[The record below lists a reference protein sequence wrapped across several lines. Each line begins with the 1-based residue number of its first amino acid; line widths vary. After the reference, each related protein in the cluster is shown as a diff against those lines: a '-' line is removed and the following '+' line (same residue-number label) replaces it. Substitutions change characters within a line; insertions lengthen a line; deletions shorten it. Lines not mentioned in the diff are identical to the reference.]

1 MITVYSYDSSSKI
14 SAHFNSNEFRCK
26 CGKPHEFKIDSN
38 LIDKLEELYSAL
50 NCSKIVISSGFRC
63 EAHDKAVGGNGNGQ
77 HTKGTAADACCY
89 GQDGNP
95 ISSKIVCCKA
105 QDIGLTGIANINTS
119 YTYTH
124 LDVRSGGKWYGN
136 EIKGNNTVTND
147 FYTYFGIAKEGSN
160 VPVKNGID
168 ISWCQTQV
176 DWSKVKTDFAIIQ
189 AGGGRV
195 KNKKDDMFESHY
207 AGAKSA
213 GIPVGAY
220 WFSRALTVD
229 EAVTEADTFIS
240 ILKGKQF
247 EYPVYMDVEIQKQL
261 DLGKDKLSEI
271 IKAFIERVERA
282 GYWTGLY
289 VSRAH
294 LQTYVN
300 DYIKNRFALWV
311 AEWGTKLNYTG
322 SVGMW
327 QRSESGT
334 VNGIVGNVDL
344 DVAYVDYP
352 SQIKAK
358 GLNGFGVSAQ
368 EQQEPQPSTPDTS
381 TPDTTNNGGYKTDD
395 KNSANEIEVEV
406 VIGDRRYSGKLN
418 LTE

>member
-1 MITVYSYDSSSKI
+1 MIKTYSYDCMDKLSPHF
-14 SAHFNSNEFRCK
+14 SAKEFRCK
-26 CGKPHEFKIDSN
+26 CGKIHDYSVSDE
-38 LIDKLEELYSAL
+38 LISKLESLYTAL
-50 NCSKIVISSGFRC
+50 DCSKIVVSSGYRC
-63 EAHDKAVGGNGNGQ
+63 TSHDKSVGGNGNGQ
-77 HTKGTAADACCY
+77 HTKGTAADICCY

-105 QDIGLTGIANINTS
+105 QDIGFTGIANINAN

-124 LDVRSGGKWYGN
+124 VDVRSGSKWYGN
-136 EIKGNNTVTND
+136 EIKGNNTVTSD
-147 FYTYFGIAKEGSN
+147 FYTYFNIEKEGSN
-160 VPVKNGID
+160 VAVKNGID

-229 EAVTEADTFIS
+229 EAIAEADIFIS
-240 ILKGKQF
+240 ILNGKQF
-247 EYPVYMDVEIQKQL
+247 EYPVYMDVEVQKQL

-271 IKAFIERVERA
+271 IRAFIERVEKA
-282 GYWTGLY
+282 GYWAGLY
-289 VSRAH
+289 ISRAH

-300 DYIKNRFALWV
+300 DNIKNRFALWV

-322 SVGMW
+322 IVGMW

-334 VNGIVGNVDL
+334 VNGITGKVDL

-352 SQIKAK
+352 TKIKAK

-368 EQQEPQPSTPDTS
+368 EPTTKPQNPQISEPD
-381 TPDTTNNGGYKTDD
+381 NDD
-395 KNSANEIEVEV
+395 KSDSKDASIEV
-406 VIGDRRYSGKLN
+406 IIDIDGKKYSGKLN
-418 LTE
+418 KVE

>member
-1 MITVYSYDSSSKI
+1 MIKVYQYKDEVSLSP
-14 SAHFNSNEFRCK
+14 HFNSKEFKCK
-26 CGKPHEFKIDSN
+26 CGKSHEFKIDSD
-38 LIDKLEELYSAL
+38 LIDKLEKLYSQL
-50 NCSKIVISSGFRC
+50 NCSKIVVSSGFRC
-63 EAHDKAVGGNGNGQ
+63 ETHDRAVGGNGNGQ
-77 HTKGTAADACCY
+77 HTKGTAADICCY

-105 QDIGLTGIANINTS
+105 QDIGFTGIANINTS

-124 LDVRSGGKWYGN
+124 VDVRSGYKWYGN
-136 EIKGNNTVTND
+136 EIKGNNTVTDD
-147 FYTYFGIAKEGSN
+147 FYKYFGIEKDADATN
-160 VPVKNGID
+160 VKNGID
-168 ISWCQTQV
+168 ISWCQPKV
-176 DWSKVKTDFAIIQ
+176 DWSKVKTDFVIIQ
-189 AGGGRV
+189 AGGGEV
-195 KNKKDDMFESHY
+195 KNEKDKMFESHY

-229 EAVTEADTFIS
+229 EAIAEADIFIS
-240 ILKGKQF
+240 ILNGKQF

-261 DLGKDKLSEI
+261 DLGKDKLSQI
-271 IKAFIERVERA
+271 VKAFIERVEKA

-289 VSRAH
+289 ISRAH
-294 LQTYVN
+294 LQTYIS
-300 DYIKNRFALWV
+300 DYIKDRFALWL

-334 VNGIVGNVDL
+334 VNGVTGNVDL

-358 GLNGFGVSAQ
+358 GLNGFGATTQKPQTDPEPEPVT
-368 EQQEPQPSTPDTS
+368 PQPSAPDAPS
-381 TPDTTNNGGYKTDD
+381 NGGGNETAK
-395 KNSANEIEVEV
+395 EIEAEV
-406 VIGDRRYSGKLN
+406 IIDGKKYSGKLN
-418 LTE
+418 LAE